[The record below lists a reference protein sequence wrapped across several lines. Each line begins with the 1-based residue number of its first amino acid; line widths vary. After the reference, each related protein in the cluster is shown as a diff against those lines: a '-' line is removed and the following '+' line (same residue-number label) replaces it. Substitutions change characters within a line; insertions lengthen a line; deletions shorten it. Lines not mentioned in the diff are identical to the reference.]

1 MGARAT
7 EGCVEDETVAAYVT
21 RELEAR
27 ESARVESH
35 LATCTECRQRISAL
49 AKVMTGDEVP
59 TSEPGSSSADSTTE
73 RSLELEAM
81 QHEGV
86 LRRAAFGRAI
96 AILAGIGLSISALP
110 FLHIP
115 NRAAIAVPT
124 GLVGAAG
131 LFAWWSAR
139 ANHPHTK
146 PVGRFL
152 GLVCVVAALA
162 LVAAVGPLSPIVV
175 ILGLGIAFFGS
186 GHDVRVSLPAFILV
200 IVAFVITASLYIV
213 GGLHDRSGWSTA
225 GRPGQAA
232 MATIVTAV
240 LVAHVVIGRANDR
253 ARSAAQARLAD
264 AMRELQARKAQLE
277 EERHERKLLLGWQD
291 GRLTEA
297 LIGPWRV
304 GEIVG
309 QGAMGEVYAV
319 RSEVDGRAAAMKVLR
334 SPEDAEIAPRFLREA
349 EIALRVR
356 GPNLVE
362 VFETGRTPDGSAY
375 ILMELL
381 VGRDLAAVLRDRTS
395 MPLEEVA
402 VLVDQAARGLEVL
415 HQAGVIHRDLKPQNL
430 FCVDETPPRW
440 KILDY
445 GVSKLADS
453 RTLTKDQIVGT
464 PAYMAPEQAEGKD
477 VDARADVFSLAAIAY
492 RALTGQRPF
501 SGRDTLQILYQVI
514 HGAPLRP
521 RDILPTI
528 PESVET
534 VLALGLAKKPGDRIA
549 SAAAFA
555 EALRAAIQGKSPPL
569 TTPIRGAWS
578 TLG

>member
-1 MGARAT
+1 MDGAVAL
-7 EGCVEDETVAAYVT
+7 EGCVEDETVAAYFT
-21 RELEAR
+21 RELEAA

-49 AKVMTGDEVP
+49 AKVMTGDDLPTAVP
-59 TSEPGSSSADSTTE
+59 PRSSSADNTTE
-73 RSLELEAM
+73 RSLELEAL
-81 QHEGV
+81 QHERV
-86 LRRAAFGRAI
+86 LRRGAFGRAI
-96 AILAGIGLSISALP
+96 AILSVIGLSICALP

-124 GLVGAAG
+124 GFVGAAG
-131 LFAWWSAR
+131 VFAWWWAK
-139 ANHPHTK
+139 ANRPHTK

-162 LVAAVGPLSPIVV
+162 LVAAIGPLSPIVV
-175 ILGLGIAFFGS
+175 ILGLGMAFFGT
-186 GHDVRVSLPAFILV
+186 GHDVRVTLPGSILV
-200 IVAFVITASLYIV
+200 IVTFVIMASLYIV
-213 GGLHDRSGWSTA
+213 GGLPDRSGGPT
-225 GRPGQAA
+225 GQAA
-232 MATIVTAV
+232 MAAIVTAV
-240 LVAHVVIGRANDR
+240 LVAHMVIGRANDR
-253 ARSAAQARLAD
+253 ARFAASAKLAD

-297 LIGPWRV
+297 VIGPWRV
-304 GEIVG
+304 GEVVG

-334 SPEDAEIAPRFLREA
+334 APDDTEIAPRFLREA

-381 VGRDLAAVLRDRTS
+381 VGRDLAAVLRDQTS

-464 PAYMAPEQAEGKD
+464 PAYMAPEQAEGKA
-477 VDARADVFSLAAIAY
+477 VDPRADVFSLAAIAY

-549 SAAAFA
+549 SPTAFA
-555 EALRAAIQGKSPPL
+555 EALRAAIQGKSPHL

-578 TLG
+578 PLG